1 MDMMGDNPFKKEHY
15 FNGVV
20 CTVSTN
26 AVLSKFEARVGTQ
39 NTIKIVFFFKWV
51 ITHHVH
57 FSELFV

>member
-26 AVLSKFEARVGTQ
+26 AVLSKFEAR
-39 NTIKIVFFFKWV
+39 
-51 ITHHVH
+51 
-57 FSELFV
+57 LFRLLVMLVESTFA